1 VAKVAYKN
9 EELIRLAQQGDTD
22 AEEELLVTNRRLCF
36 HIAKRYS
43 NTGIDV
49 EDLASIATIGLM
61 KAYKSFDLS
70 KNIKFATYASTI
82 MNNEILMHLRNARKH
97 HAVVTSLDAEINS
110 DGFEGEM
117 SLKDVIAAPEDDIK
131 FEDFKEME
139 YILKVFNENASD
151 RDKTILYKCIIG
163 KVNQYEVAE
172 EMNVSQSYVS
182 RLEKKVIE
190 SLQFIAKNGYYKKVT
205 TYNKKE
211 AVKVSKSMRKYT
223 KHDYVYILRNYPQL
237 TTRQISEIM
246 GLSPEGV
253 NPYKNRFKKG
263 LYDDLEVTHVN
274 QELLEKLQ
282 KYIRDLTETPKSDI
296 KIHTSNHLFIDGD
309 KVVEVEPEVSFHV
322 KAPEIKKAPEPVIIP
337 VKKEKIKNEEL
348 IILNN
353 KISITSNKE
362 EASSL
367 IYGLFQILENIPK
380 DSKIKLDVQL
390 EVIK

>member
-1 VAKVAYKN
+1 
-9 EELIRLAQQGDTD
+9 
-22 AEEELLVTNRRLCF
+22 
-36 HIAKRYS
+36 
-43 NTGIDV
+43 
-49 EDLASIATIGLM
+49 
-61 KAYKSFDLS
+61 
-70 KNIKFATYASTI
+70 
-82 MNNEILMHLRNARKH
+82 
-97 HAVVTSLDAEINS
+97 
-110 DGFEGEM
+110 
-117 SLKDVIAAPEDDIK
+117 
-131 FEDFKEME
+131 
-139 YILKVFNENASD
+139 
-151 RDKTILYKCIIG
+151 
-163 KVNQYEVAE
+163 
-172 EMNVSQSYVS
+172 
-182 RLEKKVIE
+182 
-190 SLQFIAKNGYYKKVT
+190 
-205 TYNKKE
+205 
-211 AVKVSKSMRKYT
+211 
-223 KHDYVYILRNYPQL
+223 
-237 TTRQISEIM
+237 M